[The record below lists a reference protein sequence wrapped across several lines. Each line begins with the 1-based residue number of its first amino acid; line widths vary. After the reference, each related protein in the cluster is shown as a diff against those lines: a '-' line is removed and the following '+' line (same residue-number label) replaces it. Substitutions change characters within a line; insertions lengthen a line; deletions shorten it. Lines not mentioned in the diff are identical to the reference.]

1 MLQDARAQVGASK
14 TKIQITDKEWDAIQA
29 GAVTENVLHKIL
41 NNTDADNLRER
52 AMPRENKGL
61 SEAKVN
67 KIQAM
72 QNSGY
77 TIREIADSIGSST
90 GTVSKYLK

>member
-1 MLQDARAQVGASK
+1 
-14 TKIQITDKEWDAIQA
+14 
-29 GAVTENVLHKIL
+29 
-41 NNTDADNLRER
+41 
-52 AMPRENKGL
+52 MPRENKGL

-90 GTVSKYLK
+90 GTVSKYLKQKGP